1 MNQTLQESYAD
12 LILWCVDGVE
22 NQNVHI
28 SCEAVHRE
36 LARKVAERAYGQGAG
51 LVIVEYEDPG
61 VVAARIANASDDAL
75 TAFAGYQS
83 TMTEEMAQDGWTR
96 IRIAGQEDPEALA
109 ALDAE
114 RIGRYMGAYRRLMN
128 PIRMRVS
135 RFEMPWVGVLMP
147 TPAVAVRA
155 YPDLNEVDALAR
167 FEEAIV
173 RVLHLDGDP
182 IAFWQGEFARLIER
196 QDRLNSLALD
206 RLRFTGPGTDLEI
219 GLHPDGRF
227 MAAEETLPCGKTVR
241 VNMPSCEVFT
251 TPDARRT
258 TGRVQTTRPFQ
269 STSAPGQ
276 TVRGAWFEFAD
287 GAVVDFG
294 ADAGKEIL
302 QRVLEMDGRARY
314 LGEVALVDAG
324 SPVARE
330 GITFGHMLYDENA
343 ACHIALGSGFPRLIP
358 GAEKLST
365 DDQIEKGINY
375 SVVHDDMM
383 IGGDQ
388 VDVTGIT
395 ADGTRIPI
403 ISQGRFTE

>member
-1 MNQTLQESYAD
+1 
-12 LILWCVDGVE
+12 
-22 NQNVHI
+22 
-28 SCEAVHRE
+28 
-36 LARKVAERAYGQGAG
+36 
-51 LVIVEYEDPG
+51 
-61 VVAARIANASDDAL
+61 
-75 TAFAGYQS
+75 
-83 TMTEEMAQDGWTR
+83 
-96 IRIAGQEDPEALA
+96 
-109 ALDAE
+109 
-114 RIGRYMGAYRRLMN
+114 
-128 PIRMRVS
+128 
-135 RFEMPWVGVLMP
+135 
-147 TPAVAVRA
+147 
-155 YPDLNEVDALAR
+155 
-167 FEEAIV
+167 
-173 RVLHLDGDP
+173 
-182 IAFWQGEFARLIER
+182 
-196 QDRLNSLALD
+196 
-206 RLRFTGPGTDLEI
+206 
-219 GLHPDGRF
+219 

-276 TVRGAWFEFAD
+276 TVRGAWFEFVD